1 LHAIAGC
8 ADKQWDVKMKS
19 DRNDPFKVA
28 IIQHAP
34 VFLNIDES
42 LKKAAVLVEEAA
54 NQDAA
59 VIAFPET
66 WLPGFPIWFDF
77 APNAALWDYAP
88 AKALYRLLVENSLA
102 IPGDRFAAL
111 LDIAGKTDTC
121 LVMGAHEL
129 AGGTLYN
136 TMIYIG
142 RGGQEYQLH
151 RKLVPTYTERMVWG
165 RGDGSTLKVLE
176 TDYGNIGGLICWE
189 HWMPLARA
197 AMHAR
202 YETLHISQW
211 PDVKDLHQLASRHYA
226 FEGQCF
232 VLAAGCILSGKD
244 IIEGYRTLK
253 SPDRDAFRI
262 LEVFEQDQGKLV
274 LTGGSAVI
282 GPDSGYL
289 AGPVFDRPEII
300 VAAIEPDR
308 MTEGHLAIDT
318 SGHYSRPDVFR
329 LEVNAQ
335 PQLGVSFT
343 SGKK

>member
-1 LHAIAGC
+1 
-8 ADKQWDVKMKS
+8 MKS

-54 NQDAA
+54 NQGAA

-66 WLPGFPIWFDF
+66 WLPGFPIWLDF
-77 APNAALWDYAP
+77 APKAAFWDYAP
-88 AKALYRLLVENSLA
+88 AKALYRLLVQNSLV

-111 LDIAGKTDTC
+111 LDLAGKTGAY
-121 LVMGAHEL
+121 LVMGTHERV
-129 AGGTLYN
+129 GGTLYN
-136 TMIYIG
+136 TMIYIDRSG
-142 RGGQEYQLH
+142 RNYQLH

-176 TDYGNIGGLICWE
+176 TDCGNIGGLICWE

-197 AMHAR
+197 AMHAQH
-202 YETLHISQW
+202 ETLHISQW

-244 IIEGYRTLK
+244 IIEGYRTIA
-253 SPDRDAFRI
+253 SPAKDAFQI
-262 LEVFEQDQGKLV
+262 LEVFEQDQGELV
-274 LTGGSAVI
+274 LSGGSAVI
-282 GPDSGYL
+282 GPDSAYL
-289 AGPVFDRPEII
+289 AGPVFDRSDII
-300 VAAIEPDR
+300 VAEIEPQR
-308 MTEGHLAIDT
+308 ITEGHLAIDT

-335 PQLGVSFT
+335 PQLGVSFI
-343 SGKK
+343 SAKK

>member
-1 LHAIAGC
+1 
-8 ADKQWDVKMKS
+8 MKSS
-19 DRNDPFKVA
+19 DRNNPFKVA

-34 VFLNIDES
+34 VFLNLDAS
-42 LKKAAVLVEEAA
+42 LQKAAVLAEEAA
-54 NQDAA
+54 NQGAS

-66 WLPGFPIWFDF
+66 WLPGFPIWLDF
-77 APNAALWDYAP
+77 APKAAFWDYAP
-88 AKALYRLLVENSLA
+88 AKALYRLLVENSLV

-111 LDIAGKTDTC
+111 LDLAGKTGTY
-121 LVMGAHEL
+121 LVMGTHERV
-129 AGGTLYN
+129 GGTLYN
-136 TMIYIG
+136 TMIYIDRSG
-142 RGGQEYQLH
+142 RNYQLH

-176 TDYGNIGGLICWE
+176 TDCGNIGGLICWE

-197 AMHAR
+197 AMHAQH
-202 YETLHISQW
+202 ETLHISQW

-244 IIEGYRTLK
+244 IIEGYQTIA
-253 SPDRDAFRI
+253 SPAKDAFQI
-262 LEVFEQDQGKLV
+262 LEVFEQDPGELV
-274 LTGGSAVI
+274 LNGGSAVI
-282 GPDSGYL
+282 GPDSAYL
-289 AGPVFDRPEII
+289 AGPVFDRSDII
-300 VAAIEPDR
+300 VAEIEPQR
-308 MTEGHLAIDT
+308 ITEGHLAIDT

-343 SGKK
+343 SAKK